1 MSCPLV
7 TSMSMSRAKQGAER
21 KRGGKAVPILGA
33 AGLSLTLAS
42 GASAATE
49 APAADVN
56 AGVSH
61 EITLSE
67 EEISDV
73 SLATFYVFDKENAGA
88 FRPGVIR
95 LAMGAGCAGCAGCG
109 GCGCVAVIS
118 SLQITPVLVSGDV
131 FVWPPAPSGCCC
143 AATGDAAKTSAATS
157 ASFFIIRDLILTS
170 ACEGTAARPLFSWPV
185 HFLTAR

>member
-1 MSCPLV
+1 MSCPHV
-7 TSMSMSRAKQGAER
+7 ASMSMSRAKQGAER
-21 KRGGKAVPILGA
+21 KRRGKAVPILGA

-49 APAADVN
+49 APAADVLTQS

-88 FRPGVIR
+88 FRPGVLR
-95 LAMGAGCAGCAGCG
+95 LAMGGGGGCAGCG
-109 GCGCVAVIS
+109 GCGCWTGT
-118 SLQITPVLVSGDV
+118 ITRPRFSGTMPIRRLVWTGRRTGTFIKSHNGRN
-131 FVWPPAPSGCCC
+131 PP
-143 AATGDAAKTSAATS
+143 DY
-157 ASFFIIRDLILTS
+157 
-170 ACEGTAARPLFSWPV
+170 
-185 HFLTAR
+185 

>member
-1 MSCPLV
+1 MRRP
-7 TSMSMSRAKQGAER
+7 GAER
-21 KRGGKAVPILGA
+21 KRRGKAVPVLGA

-49 APAADVN
+49 APIADVLTHN

-88 FRPGVIR
+88 FRPGVPR
-95 LAMGAGCAGCAGCG
+95 LAMGAGGCAGCG
-109 GCGCVAVIS
+109 GCGCWTGTYYTS
-118 SLQITPVLVSGDV
+118 PVFGNDAY
-131 FVWPPAPSGCCC
+131 PPRRP
-143 AATGDAAKTSAATS
+143 D
-157 ASFFIIRDLILTS
+157 RP
-170 ACEGTAARPLFSWPV
+170 ARRHV
-185 HFLTAR
+185 HKKP